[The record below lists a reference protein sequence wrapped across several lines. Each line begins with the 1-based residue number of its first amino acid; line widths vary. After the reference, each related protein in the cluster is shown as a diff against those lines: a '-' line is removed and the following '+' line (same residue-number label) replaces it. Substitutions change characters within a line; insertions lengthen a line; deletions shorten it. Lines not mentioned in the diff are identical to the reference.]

1 MKYYGMRIDYFH
13 DMEFA
18 RIYLESFCDEIMLKH
33 SNERQQLAST
43 VRRDRLEEAWPTSLS
58 E

>member
-1 MKYYGMRIDYFH
+1 
-13 DMEFA
+13 
-18 RIYLESFCDEIMLKH
+18 LESFCDEIMLKH

-43 VRRDRLEEAWPTSLS
+43 VRRVRLEEAWPTSFS